1 MDVAQLLGS
10 WGPWQ
15 CRLCKSAGGYCH
27 RGYGAIRAFYICD
40 SSAPMKTE
48 HEAGLAA
55 WVMGTLVVP
64 SVQGYGLP
72 QLQELWCYQSFFKPL
87 VAGDRKS
94 LAGLSL

>member
-40 SSAPMKTE
+40 SSALMKTE

-64 SVQGYGLP
+64 TVHGHRRP
-72 QLQELWCYQSFFKPL
+72 QPQELWPYH
-87 VAGDRKS
+87 S
-94 LAGLSL
+94 LFLAPGFW